1 MFYRTGRWAY
11 RHRRLVIL
19 LWALAFLAAVPILP
33 RLTDELKVGG
43 FSNPTIE
50 AARAR
55 ALLEAEIPSFA
66 PSTLVVIYQSDSLVA
81 TDPQFSA
88 AAEQSLA
95 GLSALPEFTG
105 VTPFQANPAQ
115 ISRDGHTAYSLVQLS
130 LSPEQSQRL
139 MPDIREA
146 IVDVPDVEVTLAGAP
161 AFYEDVER
169 ISEQDLRRAEMIAI
183 PFALVALVLVF
194 GSLVGA
200 AVPLAVGALSVAAV
214 IGLLWLVAH
223 ILDMSIF
230 VLNLTT
236 MLGLGLAIDY
246 SLFMTSRFREE
257 SPHRTLE
264 DAIAVTVGTAGRA
277 VFFSGLTVLIGLTG
291 LALFDF
297 MFLRSVGVAGA
308 LVVAVAVLG
317 ALTLLPAVLGIVGP
331 HIDRGRLFRR
341 ESHGGSPFW
350 SVLANTVMRH
360 PWLVLVPVMAF
371 LILLGLPF
379 RHAKLSS
386 PDATILPLS
395 VESRQGFEVLRREFG
410 DGEISPIVVALRS
423 SGGITREDNLAA
435 LWDFTRHFAADER
448 VTRIDSLVT
457 LDPRLSLAQY
467 DLLYNTGQMSDPF
480 VAAARQQFAGP
491 DATVVLMYTRGL
503 PTDDA
508 NINLLHEIR
517 DWQMGGDMQ
526 MLVDG
531 GTAEIVDVVNE
542 MYAEFPLVALV
553 IVLSTYLVLLF
564 LFRSVVLPLK
574 AILMNVLSI
583 IASYGALVFIFQDGH
598 FARWLDFEPLGFVEA
613 SLPILMF
620 CLLFGLSMDYEV
632 FLLSRVREA
641 YLDSHDNT
649 SSVAIGLQRSGRIIT
664 GAALIVVVVTLS
676 FVSAQIVLVK
686 ALGLGIAIAI
696 LLDATIVRGLL
707 VPATMRLLGD
717 VNWWLP
723 GWLARLLPK
732 REFEH

>member
-1 MFYRTGRWAY
+1 
-11 RHRRLVIL
+11 
-19 LWALAFLAAVPILP
+19 
-33 RLTDELKVGG
+33 E
-43 FSNPTIE
+43 IE
-50 AARAR
+50 
-55 ALLEAEIPSFA
+55 
-66 PSTLVVIYQSDSLVA
+66 
-81 TDPQFSA
+81 
-88 AAEQSLA
+88 
-95 GLSALPEFTG
+95 
-105 VTPFQANPAQ
+105 
-115 ISRDGHTAYSLVQLS
+115 
-130 LSPEQSQRL
+130 
-139 MPDIREA
+139 
-146 IVDVPDVEVTLAGAP
+146 
-161 AFYEDVER
+161 
-169 ISEQDLRRAEMIAI
+169 
-183 PFALVALVLVF
+183 
-194 GSLVGA
+194 
-200 AVPLAVGALSVAAV
+200 
-214 IGLLWLVAH
+214 
-223 ILDMSIF
+223 
-230 VLNLTT
+230 
-236 MLGLGLAIDY
+236 
-246 SLFMTSRFREE
+246 
-257 SPHRTLE
+257 
-264 DAIAVTVGTAGRA
+264 VTVGTAGRA
-277 VFFSGLTVLIGLTG
+277 VFFSGLTVLIGLAG

-297 MFLRSVGVAGA
+297 MFLRSVGIAGA

-341 ESHGGSPFW
+341 ETHGGSPFW
-350 SVLANTVMRH
+350 TVLANTVMRH
-360 PWLVLVPVMAF
+360 PWWVLVPVMAF
-371 LILLGLPF
+371 LVLLGLPF
-379 RHAKLSS
+379 REVKLSS

-395 VESRQGFEVLRREFG
+395 VDSRQGFEVLRREFG
-410 DGEISPIVVALRS
+410 DGEISPIVVALRTPD
-423 SGGITREDNLAA
+423 GITSPENLAA

-480 VAAARQQFAGP
+480 VAAARQQLAGP
-491 DATVVLMYTRGL
+491 DATVVLLYTRGL

-517 DWQMGGDMQ
+517 DWQMGGDMEI
-526 MLVDG
+526 LVDG

-542 MYAEFPLVALV
+542 MYAEFPRVALV

-574 AILMNVLSI
+574 AILMNALSI
-583 IASYGALVFIFQDGH
+583 IASYGALVFIFQEGH
-598 FARWLDFEPLGFVEA
+598 FSRLLDFEPLGFVEA

-676 FVSAQIVLVK
+676 FVTAQIVLVK

-717 VNWWLP
+717 INWWLP